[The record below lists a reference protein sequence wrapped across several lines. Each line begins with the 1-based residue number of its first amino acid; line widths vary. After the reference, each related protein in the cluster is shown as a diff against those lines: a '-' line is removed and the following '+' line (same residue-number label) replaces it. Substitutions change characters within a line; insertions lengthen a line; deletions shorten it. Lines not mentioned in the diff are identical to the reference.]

1 MTQYKIFH
9 KSILY
14 LFVLSA
20 VSFLATIYF
29 GWKADQSMSK
39 DGIGNYQ
46 QFMFWN
52 NYTGYAL
59 YTFLISIILGF
70 IILIVRSIRSI
81 KYL

>member
-20 VSFLATIYF
+20 VSFVAIIYF
-29 GWKADQSMSK
+29 GWKADRSMSK
-39 DGIGNYQ
+39 DGFGNYQ
-46 QFMFWN
+46 QFVFWN
-52 NYTGYAL
+52 NYAGYAL
-59 YTFLISIILGF
+59 YSFIISIVSGF